1 MDDATT
7 PNAAGSY
14 RVLARKYR
22 PSTFA
27 DLIGQDAMVRTI
39 SNAFE
44 SGRIPQAW
52 VLTGVR
58 GVGKTT
64 TARIL
69 ARALNYELPDGS
81 ITGPTI
87 DMPTLGVHCQAIMES
102 RHLDVIE
109 MDAASHN
116 GVEDVRA
123 INEAIRYAPVSARYK
138 VYILDEVHMLSGAA
152 FNALLKT
159 LEEPP
164 AHAKFVFA
172 TTEIR
177 KVPITVL
184 SRCQRFD
191 LRRVDAALLVKHLQ
205 GIAEKEAITTEP
217 EALGLI
223 ARAAE
228 GSVRDALSLLDQAIA
243 HAAGPVRAED
253 VRGMLGLADR
263 TKIIDLF
270 EALMR
275 ADLPRALQE
284 VREQY
289 DAGADPAMVL
299 GDLAE
304 FTHFVTR
311 VKIVPA
317 LADDVSLTEAERT
330 RGRVFAAKL
339 SMRVLARTWQ
349 MLLKGIEEVAAA
361 GRPLAAAEM
370 VLVRIAYAADLPTP
384 DEVIRSLGDGARG
397 NGASA
402 AAPGGPPSPQTE
414 MSARAEAPRAPD
426 MPRGGPRAA
435 LATAPAE
442 LPATRAGGA
451 RRRGQCRRAGA
462 AKLRGARRARRR
474 KARPRAQERAR
485 ARRAA
490 GAVRGR
496 PARIQSR
503 TERAEVAHWRAVE
516 KTCRLDRAALDGDRV
531 RRARPA
537 EPLYAS
543 ADAQSR
549 AERRRARR
557 PVGAGG
563 ADPISRRRDR
573 RCANAGRHG
582 RGGGCRSRRGGGD
595 PRTRNDDDE
604 RQPLPASCA
613 RRPPPLAGEES
624 AQRAGDNAKAGQ
636 ERHGARPNVEVIPIA
651 RISVS
656 DGEHPTK
663 DQARANGTAPQK
675 QADRYRGNSKRRSN
689 KNKETEKW
697 LGGPVDGLACFFLA
711 LFSSPIFLVP
721 GFPAFGCCGRDAYP
735 NHVVPLDVWMR
746 FDHAHAVMDQQRKK
760 DRDAH
765 RHYELTRQDHRIC
778 PNDLRILSY
787 KIKGCNI

>member
-1 MDDATT
+1 MLLPGFAALKPGYIVTMNDVTT

-44 SGRIPQAW
+44 TGRIPQAW

-69 ARALNYELPDGS
+69 ARALNYDLPDGS
-81 ITGPTI
+81 ISGPTI

-191 LRRVDAALLVKHLQ
+191 LRRVDTALLVRHLQ
-205 GIAEKEAITTEP
+205 GIAEKEAITAETD
-217 EALGLI
+217 ALGLI

-243 HAAGPVRAED
+243 HAGAGSGAGNTTNNAGPVRAED

-275 ADLPRALQE
+275 ADLARALQG

-330 RGRVFAAKL
+330 RGRAFAAKL

-384 DEVIRSLGDGARG
+384 DEVIRSLGDSARG

-402 AAPGGPPSPQTE
+402 APGGPSSPPAE
-414 MSARAEAPRAPD
+414 MSARAEARAPD

-435 LATAPAE
+435 LAAAPAE
-442 LPATRAGGA
+442 LPAREPVMRGEEANVTALVLQSFEELVALAAERRDLGLKSALERDVRLVRFEDGRLEFSLEPSAQKSLTGELSKKLADWTGRRWMVIVSAEQGQPSLYAQAQARKAELKDGVRGDPLVQAVLSRFPGAEIVDVRTPGG
-451 RRRGQCRRAGA
+451 AGA
-462 AKLRGARRARRR
+462 AEEL
-474 KARPRAQERAR
+474 PF
-485 ARRAA
+485 
-490 GAVRGR
+490 
-496 PARIQSR
+496 
-503 TERAEVAHWRAVE
+503 
-516 KTCRLDRAALDGDRV
+516 
-531 RRARPA
+531 
-537 EPLYAS
+537 
-543 ADAQSR
+543 DA
-549 AERRRARR
+549 
-557 PVGAGG
+557 
-563 ADPISRRRDR
+563 
-573 RCANAGRHG
+573 
-582 RGGGCRSRRGGGD
+582 GGD
-595 PRTRNDDDE
+595 PADE
-604 RQPLPASCA
+604 
-613 RRPPPLAGEES
+613 
-624 AQRAGDNAKAGQ
+624 
-636 ERHGARPNVEVIPIA
+636 ER
-651 RISVS
+651 
-656 DGEHPTK
+656 
-663 DQARANGTAPQK
+663 
-675 QADRYRGNSKRRSN
+675 
-689 KNKETEKW
+689 
-697 LGGPVDGLACFFLA
+697 
-711 LFSSPIFLVP
+711 
-721 GFPAFGCCGRDAYP
+721 
-735 NHVVPLDVWMR
+735 
-746 FDHAHAVMDQQRKK
+746 
-760 DRDAH
+760 
-765 RHYELTRQDHRIC
+765 
-778 PNDLRILSY
+778 
-787 KIKGCNI
+787 